1 MREPGEREHT
11 MGVVQDPVADML
23 CRLRNA
29 QMAGHATMRVPASNL
44 KEAILKIFSE
54 RGYIGS
60 VARIDEGPQGSI
72 EVELRYD
79 RNNKGLIQR
88 IQRVSKPSRRVYVG
102 VDEIPSVLNGLG
114 LAVLSTSR
122 GVLADI
128 DARAAHVGGELLCT
142 IY

>member
-1 MREPGEREHT
+1 

-44 KEAILKIFSE
+44 KEAILKIFAD
-54 RGYIGS
+54 RGYVGQVS
-60 VARIDEGPQGSI
+60 RIDEGPQGFI

-79 RNNKGLIQR
+79 KEDRGMIQR
-88 IQRVSKPSRRVYVG
+88 MKRVSKPSRRVYVG
-102 VDEIPSVLNGLG
+102 VEEIPSVLNGLG
-114 LAVLSTSR
+114 LAVLSTSK
-122 GVLADI
+122 GVLADV
-128 DARAAHVGGELLCT
+128 DARAANVGGELLCT